1 MIKVDNSARK
11 RVFCNSDKK
20 KVLDFLQKVI
30 NKIEEIEKTTKD
42 YNDLSIYELEIYS
55 DNISVF
61 KFKKLIDKQI
71 TNLLRSKLSDDFKE
85 ELRALKK
92 ELYLILVAD
101 IDTIKNFL
109 KNKISLNSLLI
120 HQGDKKL
127 KSNDFKIYKKK
138 FETLYSENLS
148 NIKSSF
154 KRPFFD
160 LFEDTNVCSYC
171 NRNFINPIYKEH
183 SLGGDNK
190 NQSPD
195 IEHFFPKSIY
205 PFLSLS
211 ISNLLPSCM
220 FCNKIKSDVDT
231 YKNNCLSPYEINEN
245 DFTFDFKLKSN
256 QLKEVKLLSKNL
268 NCKNSEILNLESLYN
283 EVHSKQINEIFDDIL
298 KYPKSY
304 KRSLEKLLTSSKL
317 TESDYKKVFRNYYD
331 EKDFNKQPLSKMTK
345 DLYSQIN
352 SLKSF

>member
-1 MIKVDNSARK
+1 MIKVDNSAKK

-20 KVLDFLQKVI
+20 EVLDLKQKVI
-30 NKIEEIEKTTKD
+30 EKIEEIEKTTKN
-42 YNDLSIYELEIYS
+42 YNELTVFERELYI
-55 DNISVF
+55 DTISVF

-85 ELRALKK
+85 ELRTLKND
-92 ELYLILVAD
+92 LYFILVAD
-101 IDTIKNFL
+101 INTIKNYL
-109 KNKISLNSLLI
+109 KTKIALNSLLI

-127 KSNDFKIYKKK
+127 KSSDFKKYQKK

-160 LFEDTNVCSYC
+160 LFEDINVCPYC

-183 SLGGDNK
+183 SLSGDNK

-195 IEHFFPKSIY
+195 IEHFYPKSIY

-211 ISNLLPSCM
+211 ISNLLPSCS

-231 YKNNCLSPYEINEN
+231 YKYNCLSPYEIKKN
-245 DFTFDFKLKSN
+245 DFRFDFKFKSN
-256 QLKEVKLLSKNL
+256 QVKEVKLMSKEPR
-268 NCKNSEILNLESLYN
+268 CKNSGILNLESLYN
-283 EVHSKQINEIFDDIL
+283 EVHNKQINEIFDDIL

-304 KRSLEKLLTSSKL
+304 KRSLGKFKL
-317 TESDYKKVFRNYYD
+317 TESDYKKIFRNYYD
-331 EKDFNKQPLSKMTK
+331 EKDFNKHPLSKMTK
-345 DLYSQIN
+345 DLYNQIN
-352 SLKSF
+352 GLI